1 MTSHPEPPRDAAS
14 PPAVTSEQ
22 PPGARIERPVR
33 AQLEIQFTSQ
43 AHKRGF
49 VSSFAN
55 LLSSACEGCLTI
67 DVDGLVRDDLLVDE
81 IVERL
86 HRDRLRSLQFE
97 SSGGGGTF
105 TVQLAANPGSPTAT
119 LSLPLVVDGQPTGSL
134 WLQADHR
141 VGSPLTLLAVPHGHT
156 ALCIESLHP
165 IVALAARVGG
175 LASAALR
182 TDAEQRPRA
191 RWTVTPE
198 EGLEPVVGT
207 HDETVWHAVERSE
220 GDSNGAVAWF
230 ETNPPRPVQLPSPD
244 WWVRLEALIA
254 TAGDSP
260 SELVRHLGQVL
271 PTDCRW
277 RLGTLT
283 EARRAQYVTAI
294 EDGLV
299 AALVPSS
306 EEIVLAIDLE
316 ASPDVSKS
324 ALLHGVAH
332 LALRHV
338 VPGDAFGHW
347 DTTTTVTAQQPHR
360 QWDREVRDYLAKH
373 LSRLGRRRVETLDDC
388 TPREKAQLGLWR
400 MIGEMLGESRRLHP
414 AAHRYQKAA
423 YQRQAAQRLVGML
436 EEFDGGMLCDGV
448 GLGKTYVA
456 TTLIVHYTNEWRERW
471 AATPE
476 RLLEDPFRVSVLAPN
491 SVVSTWRREALP
503 GLSAFGVSLSTIRV
517 ISHTKLS
524 RMLRS
529 SEILEAVRGGASDL
543 QHLLLSDLVVVD
555 EAHNFRTLAARRTKV
570 LRDLLRLQP
579 RRDVRRRVALL
590 TATPVNNSL
599 EDLRQELSLLF
610 SKPLWVSDARTDEGY
625 RRQAVAELGER
636 CRRARRTRSGRDV
649 SALVVHGDPEARF
662 TDTIEFRDDL
672 DFGPNVQRI
681 GDYVREQD
689 RKLKDLQ
696 QSIRTEAAQGIASVP
711 EHRPVRI
718 AEELLDR
725 VVVQRSRVLCK
736 EIERQMGSTVRLLFR
751 PDAGTPEQLRY
762 ADEYD
767 GIEDVLKRFLPL
779 FDGEEIGGSERV
791 PPLSLKVYMWYDVR
805 EGIKT
810 ADETSSVVGLQRILV
825 LKRLESSPVSFLGTL
840 LRLAVLHAY
849 RLHQLADLC
858 LKAGDRSRH
867 RTLESETVELLGAQ
881 TSSSMEKIR
890 SLATGGPASGSRS
903 EFLRALSAAY
913 VSAKPAADSD
923 DGTPQLSLF
932 EDESDDGEAQ
942 DARQQLDRLWGLRE
956 HLLTDFG
963 TLLGVVPPL
972 ADIVFGKFARAEWPH
987 RFIAGGESV
996 DWPRSSGWGLRLI
1009 TDPKIR
1015 ALVARLLL
1023 ARRAGQRAI
1032 VFSQFS
1038 DTIAY
1043 VQSVLRATEAFDRS
1057 DWQIVRRGLGV
1068 DGVTDQEI
1076 AEFRDATVAVTG
1088 DTEGRDEIINAFAPF
1103 YRIGPFPPAVEE
1115 ATESE
1120 RQALLENW
1128 QASWEGALKR
1138 PIDVLLSS
1146 DVLAEGVNL
1155 QDASLLVNFDIHW
1168 NPVRMIQRSGRIDRR
1183 LNPRIEDGREFPQL
1197 ASIAGRLGRPVPT
1210 YFWHSHPTVAPV
1222 SVNMILPD
1230 ELEAE
1235 LLLRERI
1242 AAKTLAIDF
1251 TLGLEQGT
1259 GAEAAWMANYKYH
1272 GISSLNSMQRD
1283 RAIEQLASHHE
1294 RLLRGFSE
1302 AGMQTGWVENLNG
1315 WFRTSEA
1322 DQGSPLVA
1330 RAMLGR
1336 QGGEL
1341 ECFRRYLE
1349 PAVVSEIP
1357 YWYWAEK
1364 RPGESM
1370 FDGWLVLDGRTWPP
1384 PAPRRDIPWHDNVA
1398 GPVKASHLLAAVEGL
1413 ECTTDVEEWSKANKG
1428 VGRLLLQG
1436 ASAIAAPKF
1445 GEDRHVVRIANVFVV
1460 QAESFEPELRA
1471 EPGHTPECLGG
1482 RRRGTS
1488 RVCGT
1493 CGHPPGMHKC
1503 CPRCKATADGEEAI
1517 EHVFGFRTI
1526 VDTGGAGREVPQ
1538 PWCRRCRS
1546 NAPSALTGAR
1556 EARDDGAGDA
1566 E

>member
-1 MTSHPEPPRDAAS
+1 MTSALEPPTDDAVPSAEAMKRS
-14 PPAVTSEQ
+14 
-22 PPGARIERPVR
+22 ARPSVSGTFR
-33 AQLEIQFTSQ
+33 ADLDVQFTSEP
-43 AHKRGF
+43 HKRGF
-49 VSSFAN
+49 VASLAN
-55 LLSSACEGCLTI
+55 LLSSACDGCLTV
-67 DVDGLVRDDLLVDE
+67 DVDGLVRDDLLVGE
-81 IVERL
+81 VVERV

-97 SSGGGGTF
+97 PALGSGTAGL
-105 TVQLAANPGSPTAT
+105 QLAPNPGGAAAT
-119 LSLPLVVDGQPTGSL
+119 ISFPLALDGRPAGSL
-134 WLQADHR
+134 WLQAEPS
-141 VGSPLTLLAVPHGHT
+141 VGSGLPLLVVPHGST
-156 ALCIESLHP
+156 ALCVESLHAV
-165 IVALAARVGG
+165 VALAARSGG
-175 LASAALR
+175 LAGAALKVVG
-182 TDAEQRPRA
+182 EQHPLA
-191 RWTVTPE
+191 RWTNAPAPGRE
-198 EGLEPVVGT
+198 ALVGT
-207 HDETVWHAVERSE
+207 QGETVWHTVAQP

-230 ETNPPRPVQLPSPD
+230 EPSRARAVPSPSPE
-244 WWVRLEALIA
+244 WWLRFEALIA
-254 TAGDSP
+254 SASE
-260 SELVRHLGQVL
+260 SAAELVKHIGEVL
-271 PTDCRW
+271 PHDYPW
-277 RLGTLT
+277 RLGTLA
-283 EARRAQYVTAI
+283 ESRRARYMTAV

-299 AALVPSS
+299 VAIVPTS
-306 EEIVLAIDLE
+306 EELVLAIDLE
-316 ASPDVSKS
+316 APPDVLKT

-332 LALRHV
+332 LALAHV
-338 VPGDAFGHW
+338 IPGDAFGHW
-347 DTTTTVTAQQPHR
+347 DTTTTVSAREPHR
-360 QWDREVRDYLAKH
+360 QWDREVRDYLAE
-373 LSRLGRRRVETLDDC
+373 RLTRPGRRVESLDDC
-388 TPREKAQLGLWR
+388 TAREKAQLGLWR

-414 AAHRYQKAA
+414 AALRYQKAA

-456 TTLIVHYTNEWRERW
+456 TTLIVHYANEWRERW

-476 RLLEDPFRVSVLAPN
+476 RLLEDPFRVTVLAPN

-503 GLSAFGVSLSTIRV
+503 GLSAFGVPLSTIRV
-517 ISHTKLS
+517 VSHTKLS
-524 RMLRS
+524 RILRS
-529 SEILEAVRGGASDL
+529 SEILDAARGDISDL
-543 QHLLLSDLVVVD
+543 QHLLLSDFVIVD

-579 RRDVRRRVALL
+579 RRELRRRVALL

-625 RRQAVAELGER
+625 RRQAVTELGER
-636 CRRARRTRSGRDV
+636 CRRARRTRSAKDV

-662 TDTIEFRDDL
+662 ADTIEFRDEL

-689 RKLKDLQ
+689 KKLKDLQ
-696 QSIRTEAAQGIASVP
+696 QKIRNEAAQGLASPP
-711 EHRPVRI
+711 EHREVRI

-725 VVVQRSRVLCK
+725 VVVQRSRALCK
-736 EIERQMGSTVRLLFR
+736 DIEQQMGSTVRLLFR
-751 PDAGTPEQLRY
+751 PDAGMPEQLRY

-767 GIEDVLKRFLPL
+767 GFEDVLKRFLPL
-779 FDGEEIGGSERV
+779 FDGQESGESDRV
-791 PPLSLKVYMWYDVR
+791 APLSLKVYMWYDVR
-805 EGIKT
+805 EGLKT

-840 LRLAVLHAY
+840 LRLAVLHAH
-849 RLHQLADLC
+849 RLTQLADLC
-858 LKAGDRSRH
+858 LKAGDRSRQ
-867 RTLESETVELLGAQ
+867 RTLESETLGLLEAQ
-881 TSSSMEKIR
+881 TINALEKIR
-890 SLATGGPASGSRS
+890 SLATGGSASGSRPD
-903 EFLRALSAAY
+903 FMRALSAAY
-913 VSAKPAADSD
+913 ASAKPVADSD
-923 DGTPQLSLF
+923 DAPPQLSLF
-932 EDESDDGEAQ
+932 EDESNDGEAQ
-942 DARQQLDRLWGLRE
+942 DARQELDRLWAFRE
-956 HLLTDFG
+956 HVLTDFA
-963 TLLGVVPPL
+963 TLVRVVPPL

-996 DWPRSSGWGLRLI
+996 DWPRSSAWGLRLI

-1015 ALVARLLL
+1015 ALVARLLT
-1023 ARRAGQRAI
+1023 ARRAGQKAI

-1043 VQSVLRATEAFDRS
+1043 VQSVLRATGAFDRS
-1057 DWQIVRRGLGV
+1057 EWQIVRRGLGV
-1068 DGVTDQEI
+1068 SGVTDREI
-1076 AEFRDATVAVTG
+1076 AELRDATVAVTG

-1103 YRIGPFPPAVEE
+1103 YRIGPLPPAVEE

-1128 QASWEGALKR
+1128 QASWEGALTR

-1183 LNPRIEDGREFPQL
+1183 LNPRIEDGREFPEL
-1197 ASIAGRLGRPVPT
+1197 ASVARRMGRSVPS
-1210 YFWHSHPTVAPV
+1210 YFWHSHPTAAPV
-1222 SVNMILPD
+1222 TVNMILPD
-1230 ELEAE
+1230 ELETE

-1259 GAEAAWMANYKYH
+1259 GAEADWMANYKYH
-1272 GISSLNSMQRD
+1272 GISSLNSVQRD

-1294 RLLRGFSE
+1294 RLSRRFSE
-1302 AGMQTGWVENLNG
+1302 VGLQAGWMDNLNG

-1336 QGGEL
+1336 RGGEL

-1349 PAVVSEIP
+1349 PAVVSGIP

-1370 FDGWLVLDGRTWPP
+1370 FDGWLVLDGKTWPP

-1398 GPVKASHLLAAVEGL
+1398 APVKASHLLAAVEGL
-1413 ECTTDVEEWSKANKG
+1413 ERTTDVEEWSKANKG

-1445 GEDRHVVRIANVFVV
+1445 GEDRHVVRIANVFVL
-1460 QAESFEPELRA
+1460 QAESFESELQA
-1471 EPGHTPECLGG
+1471 VPGQVPGLPNG

-1503 CPRCKATADGEEAI
+1503 CPRCRATADGVEAI
-1517 EHVFGFRTI
+1517 ESVFGFRAV
-1526 VDTGGAGREVPQ
+1526 VDVSGEASEVPQ

-1546 NAPSALTGAR
+1546 NAPSAPAATR
-1556 EARDDGAGDA
+1556 EARNDGAADA